1 VLPSGVQAQIDLG
14 AWTVPPIFKYLAKIG
29 KIETDELL
37 QSFNLGVGMIAI
49 VPQGRVQSVEA
60 DLKRR
65 REKFFRIGRVER
77 GDSGKARVTYT
88 GSLHL

>member
-1 VLPSGVQAQIDLG
+1 LPSGVQAQVDLAG
-14 AWTVPPIFKYLAKIG
+14 WPVPPIFKYLAKIG

-37 QSFNLGVGMIAI
+37 QSFNLGVGMILV
-49 VPQGRVQSVEA
+49 VPQARVQSVEA

-65 REKFFRIGRVER
+65 REKFFRIGRIER